1 MLISRNESINAMSW
15 GVTSSMYLNDIKSVS
30 RISIH
35 VRESARES
43 EMAMQHPLLTQYKS
57 VKTLSS

>member
-35 VRESARES
+35 VRES